1 MLTIWL
7 DQLLRDARI
16 SKTEMAKLLTQKL
29 GRSIDRSAVSKMTL
43 GIRSISADELM
54 AIEEITG
61 QKAPGRDEAVRVIDA
76 PLAGLPVLGSIQA
89 GAWLDTTLIDP
100 ISEPEML
107 QVIPDKR
114 FPLATQYVL
123 LVVGDSMDLEYPDGS
138 YVTCVDFA
146 ESGLSIKEGIIVH
159 VERRESDGQRVEITL
174 KQVERNGRGF
184 RLVPRSS
191 NPRWKPITL
200 EGDATTSVIVRGVVT
215 GGWAARRLPR

>member
-1 MLTIWL
+1 MLAEWL
-7 DQLLRDARI
+7 NQVLLDTGT
-16 SKTEMAKLLTQKL
+16 SKTDLAKLLTKRL
-29 GRSIDRSAVSKMTL
+29 GRSIDRSAVSKMTN

-61 QKAPGRDEAVRVIDA
+61 RSAPGRNDTVKPAETPI
-76 PLAGLPVLGSIQA
+76 AGLPILGKIQA

-114 FPLATQYVL
+114 FPLASQYVL
-123 LVVGDSMDLEYPDGS
+123 TVVGNSMDLEYPDGS

-146 ESGLSIKEGIIVH
+146 ESGLSIKEGMIVH
-159 VERRESDGQRVEITL
+159 VERLEAEGQRVEITL

-184 RLVPRSS
+184 YLVPRSS
-191 NPRWKPITL
+191 DPKWQPILFSTQ
-200 EGDATTSVIVRGVVT
+200 DASVIVRGVVT
-215 GGWAARRLPR
+215 GGWAARRIPT

>member
-1 MLTIWL
+1 MLAEWL
-7 DQLLRDARI
+7 NQVLAETGI
-16 SKTEMAKLLTQKL
+16 SKTELAKRLTQRL
-29 GRSIDRSAVSKMTL
+29 GRSIDRSAVSKMST

-61 QKAPGRDEAVRVIDA
+61 RTAPGRHDGVKVIEP
-76 PLAGLPVLGSIQA
+76 PLAGLPVLGTIQA

-100 ISEPEML
+100 IYEPEML

-114 FPLATQYVL
+114 FPLASQYVL

-146 ESGLSIKEGIIVH
+146 ESGLSLREGMIVH
-159 VERRESDGQRVEITL
+159 VERREAGGQRAEITL

-184 RLVPRSS
+184 YLVPRSN
-191 NPRWKPITL
+191 NPRWQPIEL
-200 EGDATTSVIVRGVVT
+200 AGDADTSVVVRGIVT
-215 GGWAARRLPR
+215 GGWAARRIPR